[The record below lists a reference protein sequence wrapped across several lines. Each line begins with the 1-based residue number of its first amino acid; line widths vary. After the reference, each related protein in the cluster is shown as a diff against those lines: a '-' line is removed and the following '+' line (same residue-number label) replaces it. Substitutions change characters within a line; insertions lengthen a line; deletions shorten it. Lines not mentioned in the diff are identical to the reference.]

1 LKKIIILVENPLLKE
16 KNREKHLTQFNK
28 FSWDKTA
35 KETLA
40 AYKYFEKQN

>member
-1 LKKIIILVENPLLKE
+1 
-16 KNREKHLTQFNK
+16 LTQFNK

-40 AYKYFEKQN
+40 AYKYFEKQNWKKAMIIRAFGQDGSYL